1 MAPLRFTGFVRLPT
15 VCIRHGAHEAPRRHH
30 SRRNIVSVEEK
41 IAELGL
47 TLPSAPK
54 PLGNYTAVS
63 EAGNLLFISGQGP
76 ISNGKLLW
84 TGRVGAELT
93 LEEGQ
98 EAARLT
104 ALNVLAQIKQH
115 LGGFERLHHIVRLE
129 GHVSSAD
136 HFLGQPAVLDGASD
150 LFAAV
155 LGDKAGHARSAFSH
169 SQLPANLA
177 VELVV
182 IAQILPA

>member
-1 MAPLRFTGFVRLPT
+1 
-15 VCIRHGAHEAPRRHH
+15 
-30 SRRNIVSVEEK
+30 VSVEQK
-41 IAELGL
+41 LADLGL
-47 TLPSAPK
+47 TLPTPPK

-63 EAGNLLFISGQGP
+63 EAGNLLFISGQVP
-76 ISNGKLLW
+76 LANGKPLW
-84 TGRVGAELT
+84 TGRVGEHLT

-98 EAARLT
+98 AAAKLT

-115 LGGFERLHHIVRLE
+115 LGSFERLHHIVRLE
-129 GHVSSAD
+129 GHVASAD
-136 HFLGQPAVLDGASD
+136 GFYGQAPVLDGASD

-155 LGDKAGHARSAFSH
+155 LGEKAGHARTAFSH
-169 SQLPANLA
+169 SQLPANST

>member
-1 MAPLRFTGFVRLPT
+1 M
-15 VCIRHGAHEAPRRHH
+15 
-30 SRRNIVSVEEK
+30 SVEQK
-41 IAELGL
+41 LADLGL
-47 TLPSAPK
+47 TLPTPPQ

-76 ISNGKLLW
+76 LENGTLRW
-84 TGRVGAELT
+84 NGRVGAELT

-98 EAARLT
+98 QAAQLT
-104 ALNVLAQIKQH
+104 ALNVLAQIKRH
-115 LGGFERLHHIVRLE
+115 LGGFERLHHIVRVE
-129 GHVSSAD
+129 GHVSSAEG
-136 HFLGQPAVLDGASD
+136 FLKQPAVLDAASD

-155 LGDKAGHARSAFSH
+155 LGEKAGHARSAFSH
-169 SQLPANLA
+169 PRLPADLA